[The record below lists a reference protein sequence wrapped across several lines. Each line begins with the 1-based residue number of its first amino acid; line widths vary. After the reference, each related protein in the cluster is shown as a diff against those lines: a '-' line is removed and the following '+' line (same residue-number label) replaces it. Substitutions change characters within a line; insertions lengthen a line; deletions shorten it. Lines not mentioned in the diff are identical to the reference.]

1 MPSGHQRS
9 GPFIAAALFVAV
21 LIPAPAVHAQS
32 TTTGV
37 FSQFVDFETKLTSWS
52 GGRGFPTTL
61 ALTPGS
67 RARGHLWYT
76 SAGGRATYERSG
88 RYLIELTGRFGYYS
102 ARQSL
107 PGIATSTFAGPSDS
121 VLGARMTLQNLQGWQ
136 PFIGISVNVPTG
148 DAILSQ
154 AQRYARMDRD
164 LVGVGNYGEGLNVAV
179 TGGAGFPITES
190 IAGSLAATVT
200 WADSYRRDSASAI
213 GIQVA
218 PVVQR
223 FNPGESLSL
232 AANLNGQHGAFSWS
246 LGGSYTI
253 EDSNKVNGQ
262 VVTRIGHS
270 LALSATGGWRW
281 AENALANVSLS
292 YQMTNRNETVPIPPG
307 ALIRETSNSN
317 ADVFSAS
324 IDQWFGYEDWTFGGG
339 FSYRRRFDNGWPPGD
354 QRFIAGH
361 DRIGLSLAA
370 KRQITAALDVTLRA
384 ERIWMRYDAQ
394 PVANAGPGTVPN
406 SSAPRLLIHG
416 WQVALGAG
424 MKF

>member
-1 MPSGHQRS
+1 MSGGETRCGTFLAS
-9 GPFIAAALFVAV
+9 ALLLAAV
-21 LIPAPAVHAQS
+21 IPAHRAQAQS
-32 TTTGV
+32 ADAGV

-52 GGRGFPTTL
+52 GGRGYPTTL

-76 SAGGRATYERSG
+76 SAGGRASYERSG
-88 RYLIELTGRFGYYS
+88 RYLVELTGRFGYYS

-107 PGIATSTFAGPSDS
+107 PGIATSTFAAPSDS
-121 VLGARMTLQNLQGWQ
+121 VIGARMTFQNFQGWQ

-148 DAILSQ
+148 DAVLSR
-154 AQRYARMDRD
+154 AQRYARMERD
-164 LVGVGNYGEGLNVAV
+164 LVGVGSYGEGLNVAV
-179 TGGAGFPITES
+179 TGGASFPITES
-190 IAGSLAATVT
+190 IAGSLAATAT
-200 WADSYRRDSASAI
+200 WADSYRRDAASAI
-213 GIQVA
+213 GIPVA

-223 FNPGESLSL
+223 FNPGESVSL

-246 LGGSYTI
+246 LGASYTI

-270 LALSATGGWRW
+270 LALSASGGWRW
-281 AENALANVSLS
+281 ADNALVNVSLS
-292 YQMTNRNETVPIPPG
+292 YQKTNRNEVVPIPPG
-307 ALIRETSNSN
+307 ALILETSNSN
-317 ADVFSAS
+317 ADAIAAS
-324 IDQWFGYEDWTFGGG
+324 LDQWFGYGDWTFGGG

-370 KRQITAALDVTLRA
+370 KRQISAALDVTLRA

-406 SSAPRLLIHG
+406 SSAPRLLVHG
-416 WQVALGAG
+416 WQIALGAG